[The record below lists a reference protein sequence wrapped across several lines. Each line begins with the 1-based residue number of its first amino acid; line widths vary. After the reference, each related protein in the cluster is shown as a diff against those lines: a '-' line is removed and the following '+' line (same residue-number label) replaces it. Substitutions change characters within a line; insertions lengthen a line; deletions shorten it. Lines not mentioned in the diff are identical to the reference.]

1 MSAIDTLKYSEILTT
16 TNLNLKKN
24 RILIHNSFLC
34 YFLKLRLTFFYQ
46 YSLNHDKLTSSIE
59 VLFKN
64 ASWLERETAE
74 MFSVIYQNKLDSR
87 TLLLD
92 YSKKEHPLLKT
103 FQSEG
108 NFELYYD
115 FIDQTLYYGGVR
127 NIEL

>member
-1 MSAIDTLKYSEILTT
+1 
-16 TNLNLKKN
+16 
-24 RILIHNSFLC
+24 
-34 YFLKLRLTFFYQ
+34 
-46 YSLNHDKLTSSIE
+46 
-59 VLFKN
+59 
-64 ASWLERETAE
+64 
-74 MFSVIYQNKLDSR
+74 MFSIIYQNKLDSR